1 MANSYTWTFPTLER
15 VATEN
20 GNSDVIKTINWVL
33 EAVSD
38 SDKDSEGNW
47 LRAKRYGSVLVFYES
62 GESFTPYNSITKDWC
77 KNKVLSKLSART
89 AEDQEVVDG
98 LTQEER
104 NKKHEDELKAQLDAI
119 ITNQKTPTTLT
130 GTPSGW

>member
-20 GNSDVIKTINWVL
+20 GNSDVIKTIHWIV

-47 LRAKRYGSVLVFYES
+47 LRAKRYGTTAVSQEKGV
-62 GESFTPYNSITKDWC
+62 SFTAYNSITQDWC
-77 KNKVLSKLSART
+77 KAKVLAALGET
-89 AEDQEVVDG
+89 EDQA
-98 LTQEER
+98 
-104 NKKHEDELKAQLDAI
+104 KASLDAV
-119 ITNQKTPTTLT
+119 ITEQKTPTTLT

>member
-1 MANSYTWTFPTLER
+1 MANSYTWIFPTLER

-47 LRAKRYGSVLVFYES
+47 LRAKRYGSVLISHES
-62 GESFTPYNSITKDWC
+62 GESFTAYNSITKDWC
-77 KNKVLSKLSART
+77 KNKVLSKLSARD

-104 NKKHEDELKAQLDAI
+104 NKKHEDVLKAQLDAI
-119 ITNQKTPTTLT
+119 ITEQKTPAILT